1 MDERMSRLEIIVN
14 SSKEREYTVSPMTG
28 MAIDDT
34 FMFNMDMKM
43 IGLSSYIQGNLK
55 ESYGFDDN
63 RGFAIN
69 HNYNQLIRCN
79 TTSETKLIQGYNC
92 TKALI
97 TYKDKSL
104 YKNTT
109 SREFWFTT

>member
-1 MDERMSRLEIIVN
+1 MLFLGLSSFGFVKMDERMSRLEIIVN
-14 SSKEREYTVSPMTG
+14 SSKEREYTVSTMTG

-63 RGFAIN
+63 R
-69 HNYNQLIRCN
+69 
-79 TTSETKLIQGYNC
+79 
-92 TKALI
+92 
-97 TYKDKSL
+97 
-104 YKNTT
+104 
-109 SREFWFTT
+109 EFWFTT

>member
-1 MDERMSRLEIIVN
+1 LLFLGLSSFGFVKMDERMSRLEIIVN
-14 SSKEREYTVSPMTG
+14 SSKEREYTVSTMTG

-63 RGFAIN
+63 R
-69 HNYNQLIRCN
+69 
-79 TTSETKLIQGYNC
+79 
-92 TKALI
+92 
-97 TYKDKSL
+97 
-104 YKNTT
+104 
-109 SREFWFTT
+109 EFWFTT